1 MGDAISCN
9 QIARAVFEY
18 VRDRVYCINAMKWV
32 ISLCVLSILLTVID
46 GAVHLVETT
55 TTADVLSKLSPEY
68 AGTKQV
74 RRALA
79 AQTVWTLA
87 SGWVVLSQ
95 IAIIVLITTRTN
107 RPVHPQQTDRMPR
120 RRQVVQPTR

>member
-1 MGDAISCN
+1 MPG
-9 QIARAVFEY
+9 AVFEY

-46 GAVHLVETT
+46 GAVHLVETS

-87 SGWVVLSQ
+87 SAWVVLSQ
-95 IAIIVLITTRTN
+95 IAIIVLITTRSSSRTE
-107 RPVHPQQTDRMPR
+107 RPGGTERMPSR
-120 RRQVVQPTR
+120 RVAQST